1 MGFALA
7 GVSHKKGGV
16 MAAMEYL
23 AVLLKSEPWCSAIC
37 TGIHVMNKEE
47 MMKRQ
52 IRKLSYG
59 VLLLVVAAL
68 TSVAIATPA
77 AAWEP
82 TKPVEFIVPA
92 GAGGA
97 SDQMARTIQGIIM
110 KYKLMK
116 HARYDLQ

>member
-1 MGFALA
+1 
-7 GVSHKKGGV
+7 
-16 MAAMEYL
+16 
-23 AVLLKSEPWCSAIC
+23 
-37 TGIHVMNKEE
+37 
-47 MMKRQ
+47 MKRQ
-52 IRKLSYG
+52 IRNLGYG

-68 TSVAIATPA
+68 TGVAIATPA

-97 SDQMARTIQGIIM
+97 SDQMARTIQGIIL

-116 HARYDLQ
+116 QPVMIFNKGGASGAEEIGRAHV